1 MNREELLEI
10 LAEGNGLKP
19 VKAVNRILR
28 KDESLTELV
37 LEEALNPESPEGRNA
52 AWTVEYL
59 TRRKRRTINPHID
72 RIISSIPSVHDARQR
87 AQLLHMLTH
96 FRLSPKQLG
105 PLLNHLIECLR
116 KVDEVNYLAYYS
128 MQLLRKVV
136 KREAYFA
143 REFKLAVTEA
153 LPLYDKYYLTRMAGL
168 LIADCEK
175 AMIKIGEDPNQTGN
189 WIS

>member
-1 MNREELLEI
+1 MDREELLKI

-19 VKAVNRILR
+19 IKAVMRNLR

-37 LEEALNPESPEGRNA
+37 LEEALNPESPQGRNA

-59 TRRKRRTINPHID
+59 TRRKRRTINPHMD
-72 RIISSIPSVHDARQR
+72 KIIAAIPAVHDARQQAR
-87 AQLLHMLTH
+87 LLHMLTH
-96 FRLSPKQLG
+96 FRLSPRQLG

-136 KREAYFA
+136 KKEPYFA

-168 LIADCEK
+168 LISDCDK
-175 AMIKIGEDPNQTGN
+175 AMIELGEDPDQTGN
-189 WIS
+189 LSW